1 MLISAAIMS
10 TTALA
15 HVSYAGEAALQI
27 ERSIGAKIVS
37 KKPSFAPGYD
47 VYLATK
53 DGKQRVFYE
62 TNDGKHL
69 FYGIMMDAAGNN
81 ITSKDI
87 ANLNG
92 KIAPTAQPQSTPAA
106 SQAPVEFAS
115 RELINAVAKTKSVKE
130 GSGKK
135 VYVVFDPNC
144 PYCKALYAK
153 TRGYLANSEIHWIPV
168 GVLTPPDGDSPK
180 RAAAILRGGDKLASK
195 GFDDV
200 APVSPTQQ
208 ELATVLQTNV
218 QPLIVAKATQ
228 VPFIIWQDSTGPKS
242 NKGLPSDEEI
252 KKIFGGK

>member
-1 MLISAAIMS
+1 MGAA
-10 TTALA
+10 ALSNL
-15 HVSYAGEAALQI
+15 SYAGEAALQI
-27 ERSIGAKIVS
+27 ERSIGAKVVS

-62 TNDGKHL
+62 SHDGKHL

-92 KIAPTAQPQSTPAA
+92 KIAPAAQPQNTAA
-106 SQAPVEFAS
+106 TAVQGTTEFAS
-115 RELINAVAKTKSVKE
+115 GELINAVSKTKSVKE
-130 GSGKK
+130 GKGKK

-153 TRGYLANSEIHWIPV
+153 TRGYLSNSEIHWIPV

-180 RAAAILRGGDKLASK
+180 RAAAVLRGGDKAVSR
-195 GFDDV
+195 GFDEV
-200 APVSPTQQ
+200 KPVSPTQQ

-228 VPFIIWQDSTGPKS
+228 VPFIIWQDSNGPKS